1 MLFRSYAIV
10 FGVVASLA
18 LFATNKIL
26 ASGGNEQPQP
36 TVMLPKPT
44 ATPSALPT
52 STPTPEQ
59 ETMAPEEPT
68 SIDDVNTIIQDYE
81 EMYDVFA
88 KFCDSYSDTIV
99 TVAKIT
105 EGTDCFQNPI
115 ESRDS
120 FSGLVLHISS
130 EQLYILTLYDGLEE
144 NNKYQIVFRNGES
157 AEATVLGTDVVTRS
171 EERRVG
177 KEC

>member
-1 MLFRSYAIV
+1 MAEDEYRFIEEKIKPQRKRRILNVLRKLGITGVYAIV

-88 KFCDSYSDTIV
+88 KFCDS
-99 TVAKIT
+99 
-105 EGTDCFQNPI
+105 
-115 ESRDS
+115 
-120 FSGLVLHISS
+120 
-130 EQLYILTLYDGLEE
+130 
-144 NNKYQIVFRNGES
+144 
-157 AEATVLGTDVVTRS
+157 
-171 EERRVG
+171 
-177 KEC
+177 